1 MISANVDVAGV
12 PSSNLVTSTAEI
24 VVVVV
29 EILLLGKPLTFDSSQ
44 VSRW

>member
-1 MISANVDVAGV
+1 MISANVEVAGV

-29 EILLLGKPLTFDSSQ
+29 EMSATWKASDI
-44 VSRW
+44 